1 VAAEEDDTL
10 THWGGATSLS
20 AWEAVMWR
28 AEGLHQTRS
37 TGVLIELLDREPDW
51 DRLVSA
57 HDRLTSA
64 IPRMRERIV
73 EPPVPIIVPAWSP
86 DPHFDL
92 SYHLQR
98 VRLPGDGSTA
108 ELHAFIAQFAS
119 RPLDPLRPPW
129 EAVLVSGVHG
139 GRAAYLF
146 KPHHSLTDGLG
157 LLQLLDLTHGHGVD
171 PTPRRST
178 SRPPARPV
186 STPASLIAAAA
197 LAAPGDLVRGA
208 LTGVGRLAGDPLG
221 TASRAVR
228 FGASLRRVLTP
239 VAAPRSPLLCDGGPG
254 YRLLTLDVPLPEM
267 KAAGRAAHGSVN
279 DAFLAAILG
288 GVRRYHE
295 AFALPVDVIPMAI
308 PISLR
313 TDADPLGGNR
323 FAAARF
329 TAPVGEPDPAA
340 RIAAIHQFIA
350 DARDEPALG
359 FLDLIA
365 PALGAL
371 PGPLLSRLAGEMTGA
386 IDVQASNIGG
396 VGRELY
402 LAGARVTGV
411 YPMGPRPGVAAMMT
425 MVSYGGNCC
434 ITVNFDPEA
443 ITDGDLFAT
452 CLRAGFREVT
462 ALAETPKP
470 VTRGTTGWGE
480 PAAGSPARG

>member
-1 VAAEEDDTL
+1 MPFDEDDAL
-10 THWGGATSLS
+10 TRWGGAATLS

-51 DRLVSA
+51 DRLVRA

-73 EPPVPIIVPAWSP
+73 EPPVPIIAPVWSP

-119 RPLDPLRPPW
+119 RPLDPHRPPW
-129 EAVLVSGVHG
+129 EAVLVSGVHNG
-139 GRAAYLF
+139 KAAYLF

-157 LLQLLDLTHGHGVD
+157 LLQLLDLTHGHGPHPD
-171 PTPRRST
+171 PPRNT
-178 SRPPARPV
+178 SRRAARPV
-186 STPASLIAAAA
+186 TTPSGLITERLTARAIS
-197 LAAPGDLVRGA
+197 APGDLLRG
-208 LTGVGRLAGDPLG
+208 TVHGVGRLAGDPLG
-221 TASRAVR
+221 TAARAVR

-239 VAAPRSPLLCDGGPG
+239 VAAPRSPLLRDGGPG
-254 YRLLTLDVPLPEM
+254 YRLLTLDVPLRQM
-267 KAAGRAAHGSVN
+267 KAAGRAARGSVN

-295 AFALPVDVIPMAI
+295 KFALPVDFIPMAI

-329 TAPVGEPDPAA
+329 TAPVGESDPIA
-340 RIAAIHQFIA
+340 RIAAIHNFIT
-350 DARDEPALG
+350 DARGEPALG

-365 PALGAL
+365 PVLGAL
-371 PGPLLSRLAGEMTGA
+371 PSSVLSRIAGEMTGA
-386 IDVQASNIGG
+386 IDVQASNMGG

-402 LAGARVTGV
+402 LAGARVTGL
-411 YPMGPRPGVAAMMT
+411 YPMGPRPGVAAMVT
-425 MVSYGGNCC
+425 MVSYGENCC
-434 ITVNFDPEA
+434 VTVNFDPEA
-443 ITDGDLFAT
+443 ITDADTFAT
-452 CLRAGFREVT
+452 CLREGFDEVT
-462 ALAETPKP
+462 ALAGAT
-470 VTRGTTGWGE
+470 
-480 PAAGSPARG
+480 